1 MHLKPFLSGR
11 HLEAVHAFLILK
23 RQYNTETIQ
32 HRSPALFF
40 RSLSRLKAANSR
52 VSLLMNL
59 SMEGIKPQCVLVFWV
74 LSVLGS
80 SYLYLVWNRSRIQSS
95 HWGGAGGRRVNHF
108 PRDLSLWISLAAIVL
123 KTATVAACAE
133 RRVKHWTAI
142 NQRTSDSFPWP
153 LRELVRVAKW
163 QWILKDMVS
172 FANAASTF
180 LWRVLTPAR
189 GLFASQFSKRKGNML
204 QICCSLLHLW
214 SSSP

>member
-95 HWGGAGGRRVNHF
+95 HWGGVGGRRVSQGPFSMDISCSHC
-108 PRDLSLWISLAAIVL
+108 PEDCYCGSLCRKEGQALNSHKSKDFWQLPLTSKGISQSS
-123 KTATVAACAE
+123 KVA
-133 RRVKHWTAI
+133 V
-142 NQRTSDSFPWP
+142 NP
-153 LRELVRVAKW
+153 
-163 QWILKDMVS
+163 
-172 FANAASTF
+172 
-180 LWRVLTPAR
+180 
-189 GLFASQFSKRKGNML
+189 
-204 QICCSLLHLW
+204 
-214 SSSP
+214 